1 MRVSEDIG
9 WQIVRLKEIAEA
21 LEWDRNHHG
30 RGNNHFLTRAVL
42 LIGEAI
48 EQARNARDNIKEQE
62 ESNG

>member
-9 WQIVRLKEIAEA
+9 WQIVRLKKIAEA

-62 ESNG
+62 EFNG